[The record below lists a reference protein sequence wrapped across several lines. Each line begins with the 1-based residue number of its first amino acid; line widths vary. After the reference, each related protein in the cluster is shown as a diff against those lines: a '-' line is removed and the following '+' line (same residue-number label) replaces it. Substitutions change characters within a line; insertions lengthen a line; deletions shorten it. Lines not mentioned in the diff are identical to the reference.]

1 MKKEIIKNLA
11 LPILLGLT
19 IYLCFQNFSLRKEIK
34 LASSSSHV
42 EKVDTI
48 YISKPYKKEKEYSEV
63 SKPEKVIIYQP
74 SGANP
79 SSQPQ
84 PQYTGPIPGVKL
96 LPDSLVQLSV
106 TRSLLKLTLASPD
119 YTLTKEFPID
129 LNRYAYRFDA
139 ASGNLTKKKTSRF
152 SVYPYVE
159 YKIRPFNIFTDLSGG
174 LQVKTKS
181 FNYKL
186 GISLS
191 YYPTISKKLYKD
203 LEFSF
208 TYNF

>member
-1 MKKEIIKNLA
+1 MKELLKNLA

-63 SKPEKVIIYQP
+63 SEPEKVIIYQP
-74 SGANP
+74 NP
-79 SSQPQ
+79 SSQ
-84 PQYTGPIPGVKL
+84 PQYTGPIPGVKP